1 MKHLAKHKLRNGMD
15 VRCGQHR
22 CTKCGKQFAHAAVLA
37 SHARI
42 VHPGHL
48 YSWFCCCL
56 SPVFI
61 VCLICPS
68 EVTTVWHYRY
78 SIIIIIIIMYCLK

>member
-48 YSWFCCCL
+48 YSWFL
-56 SPVFI
+56 LLFI
-61 VCLICPS
+61 TSFHRL
-68 EVTTVWHYRY
+68 
-78 SIIIIIIIMYCLK
+78 LFA